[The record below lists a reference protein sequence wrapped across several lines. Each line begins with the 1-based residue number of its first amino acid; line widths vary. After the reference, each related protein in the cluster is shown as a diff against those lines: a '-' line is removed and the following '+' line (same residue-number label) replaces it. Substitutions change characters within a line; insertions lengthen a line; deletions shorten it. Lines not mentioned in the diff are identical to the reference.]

1 MAYAMLAEVAA
12 SVTDL
17 KKDPMGTFRESNGDP
32 MVILNR
38 NEPAFYILS
47 PERYEELL
55 DLLDDVALARKIK
68 ERRGGP
74 TVKADIDDLI
84 AQAEKR

>member
-1 MAYAMLAEVAA
+1 MAYALLAEVAA

-17 KKDPMGTFRESNGDP
+17 KKDPMGTYRESNGDP

-55 DLLDDVALARKIK
+55 DLLDDAALARKIK
-68 ERRGGP
+68 ERRGGR
-74 TVKADIDDLI
+74 TVKVDINDLI
-84 AQAEKR
+84 AEAERR

>member
-1 MAYAMLAEVAA
+1 MAYALLAEVAA

-17 KKDPMGTFRESNGDP
+17 KRDPMGTVRESNGDP

-55 DLLDDVALARKIK
+55 DLLDDAELVRIVKQ
-68 ERRGGP
+68 RRGGRA
-74 TVKADIDDLI
+74 VKVDINDLI
-84 AQAEKR
+84 AEAEK

>member
-1 MAYAMLAEVAA
+1 MAYALLAEVAA

-17 KKDPMGTFRESNGDP
+17 KKDPMGTFRESKGDP

-55 DLLDDVALARKIK
+55 DMLDDAQLARIVKS
-68 ERRGGP
+68 RRGGRA
-74 TVKADIDDLI
+74 VKVEIDDLI
-84 AQAEKR
+84 AEAEKG

>member
-1 MAYAMLAEVAA
+1 
-12 SVTDL
+12 
-17 KKDPMGTFRESNGDP
+17 

-55 DLLDDVALARKIK
+55 DLLDDAALAKVVK
-68 ERRGGP
+68 ARRGGRS
-74 TVKADIDDLI
+74 VKVNIDDLI
-84 AQAEKR
+84 ADVEKP

>member
-1 MAYAMLAEVAA
+1 
-12 SVTDL
+12 
-17 KKDPMGTFRESNGDP
+17 

-55 DLLDDVALARKIK
+55 DMLDDAELAQIAKA
-68 ERRGGP
+68 RRGGR
-74 TVKADIDDLI
+74 TVKVDIDDLI
-84 AQAEKR
+84 AEAEKR